1 MYWICLGN
9 ANSQFFITSKLE
21 SLPKG
26 LEEVKA
32 ITKKITLEIVDGGD
46 LRGFAN
52 INPKVAKKLDADIGS
67 IIVFEDPQSSF
78 WGAAEIRKSDDT
90 PEDSITIDTL
100 VLEAS
105 LLMEGDQVEVTLYD
119 EDMLALEYVEFG
131 LKPLTEDANTEDLV
145 TRAAERVKGLENI
158 IGGRLVYP
166 GMSFNW
172 PELDVKVEIINTK
185 PELAGKS
192 FAKLAFEALRER
204 TGYQF
209 KTVGIAT
216 PFNAV
221 LCIDTSG
228 SMKTNDVPVQDIAHA
243 REGLKDLAGDSPE
256 VQAFLNRFEE
266 GKNVSRAEAA
276 AMAVLLYLAEK
287 VGRGYGEKVGVITFE
302 KEVSEMTFLNS
313 DTGEVQPFVECTGR
327 EKALGLQIISTH
339 VVDKVE
345 EGGTLTDMGTALSKA
360 HEIMEEFGDPD
371 KPTMLIML
379 TDGMTTS
386 GPPPLKILREK
397 FTERNKL
404 VIYSIGLGERS
415 EIDEELMLAI
425 AQYGNGSYRHVDN
438 MRDLLEWYGKLAG
451 EFAVVIRGSERPV

>member
-1 MYWICLGN
+1 M
-9 ANSQFFITSKLE
+9 
-21 SLPKG
+21 
-26 LEEVKA
+26 
-32 ITKKITLEIVDGGD
+32 EIIDGGD
-46 LRGFAN
+46 LRGFVN
-52 INPKVAKKLDADIGS
+52 VHPKTAKKLDADIGS
-67 IIVFEDPQSSF
+67 IVIFEDPQSSF
-78 WGAAEIRKSDDT
+78 WGAAEVRKNNDVS
-90 PEDSITIDTL
+90 EDHIVIDTL

-131 LKPLTEDANTEDLV
+131 IKPLTEDANTEDLV
-145 TRAAERVKGLENI
+145 SRAAERVKSLENI
-158 IGGRLVYP
+158 IDGRLVYP
-166 GMSFNW
+166 GMAFNW
-172 PELDVKVEIINTK
+172 PELAVKVEIINTK
-185 PELAGKS
+185 PDLAGKR

-209 KTVGIAT
+209 KTVGIAS

-221 LCIDTSG
+221 LCVDTSG
-228 SMKTNDVPVQDIAHA
+228 SMKTTDVPVQDIAHA

-256 VQAFLNRFEE
+256 VHAFLNRFEE
-266 GKNVSRAEAA
+266 GRNVSRAEAA

-345 EGGTLTDMGTALSKA
+345 EGGTLTDMGSALAKA
-360 HEIMEEFGDPD
+360 HEIMEEFGDPN

-386 GPPPLKILREK
+386 GPPPLKVLKER
-397 FTERNKL
+397 FTDRNKL

-451 EFAVVIRGSERPV
+451 EFAVVIRGAE

>member
-1 MYWICLGN
+1 M
-9 ANSQFFITSKLE
+9 
-21 SLPKG
+21 
-26 LEEVKA
+26 EEKA
-32 ITKKITLEIVDGGD
+32 ITKKLSLEIIDGGD
-46 LRGFAN
+46 LRGFVN
-52 INPKVAKKLDADIGS
+52 VHSKTAKKLDADIGS
-67 IIVFEDPQSSF
+67 IVIFEDPQSSF
-78 WGAAEIRKSDDT
+78 WGAAEIRKNNDVSDDH
-90 PEDSITIDTL
+90 IVIDTL

-145 TRAAERVKGLENI
+145 SRAVERVKSLENI

-172 PELDVKVEIINTK
+172 PELALKVEIINTK
-185 PELAGKS
+185 PDLAGKS
-192 FAKLAFEALRER
+192 FAKLAFEALRESS
-204 TGYQF
+204 GYQF
-209 KTVGIAT
+209 KTVGIAS

-221 LCIDTSG
+221 LCVDTSG
-228 SMKTNDVPVQDIAHA
+228 SMKTTDVPVQDIAHA

-256 VQAFLNRFEE
+256 VHAFLNRFEE
-266 GKNVSRAEAA
+266 GSKVSRAEAA

-327 EKALGLQIISTH
+327 DKALGLQIISTH

-345 EGGTLTDMGTALSKA
+345 EGGTLTDMGSALVKA
-360 HEIMEEFGDPD
+360 HEIMDEFGDPN
-371 KPTMLIML
+371 KPTMLILL

-386 GPPPLKILREK
+386 GPPPLKVLKER
-397 FTERNKL
+397 FTDRNKL

-451 EFAVVIRGSERPV
+451 EFAVVIKGAE